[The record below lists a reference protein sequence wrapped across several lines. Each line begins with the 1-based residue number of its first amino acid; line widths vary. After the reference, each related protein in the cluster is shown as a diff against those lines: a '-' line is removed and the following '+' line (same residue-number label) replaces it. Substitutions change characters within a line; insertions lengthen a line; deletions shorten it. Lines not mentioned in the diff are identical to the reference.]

1 MSVVKRVQ
9 KLTNLIAR
17 TNGAKVGYNR
27 TKLAS
32 VVRSLRSR
40 RLSKGA
46 SIKGSLKNR

>member
-1 MSVVKRVQ
+1 MSVVKKVQ
-9 KLTNLIAR
+9 RLTRLIAR
-17 TNGAKVGYNR
+17 TNGASVNANR
-27 TKLAS
+27 FKLAN

>member
-9 KLTNLIAR
+9 KLTRLIAL
-17 TNGAKVGYNR
+17 TNGARVGYSR
-27 TKLAS
+27 AKLAAT
-32 VVRSLRSR
+32 VRSLRSR